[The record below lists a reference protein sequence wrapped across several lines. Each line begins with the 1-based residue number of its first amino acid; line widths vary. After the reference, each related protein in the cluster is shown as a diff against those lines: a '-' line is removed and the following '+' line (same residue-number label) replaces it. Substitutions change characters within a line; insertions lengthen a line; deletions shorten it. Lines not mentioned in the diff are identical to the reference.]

1 MASCDGQAGTESL
14 TQPVAIL
21 EMACRQALLQALDLL
36 SVNGPYMTLSSKKA
50 FNGHVLILIVSQAQ
64 YDDTLPHHRCV
75 WLYWLSSGGHAIGE
89 GRGALLLLKQ
99 RCSEE

>member
-36 SVNGPYMTLSSKKA
+36 SVNGPYMTVIEK
-50 FNGHVLILIVSQAQ
+50 GI
-64 YDDTLPHHRCV
+64 
-75 WLYWLSSGGHAIGE
+75 
-89 GRGALLLLKQ
+89 
-99 RCSEE
+99 